1 MSSRSLQRS
10 LELDEVI
17 SSDSEQQAIS
27 QRSRAML
34 APLQS
39 TSAAGGN
46 FGPLV
51 NVAKAS
57 RLTKET
63 LEDSDSVNVASR

>member
-1 MSSRSLQRS
+1 
-10 LELDEVI
+10 
-17 SSDSEQQAIS
+17 
-27 QRSRAML
+27 ML

-39 TSAAGGN
+39 TSCAGD

-51 NVAKAS
+51 NVAKSS

-63 LEDSDSVNVASR
+63 LEDSDSVNVASRQMRRKDLDSRISRSSVGQGDL

>member
-10 LELDEVI
+10 LELDEVF
-17 SSDSEQQAIS
+17 SSDNEQQAIS
-27 QRSRAML
+27 QRSREML

-39 TSAAGGN
+39 RRAGGD

-51 NVAKAS
+51 NVAKSS